1 MGLKE
6 KLLAILAVLCV
17 SALVC
22 GCLGGETPSSEAT
35 DEKVND
41 PDEIWVQEVETS
53 IEDLHD
59 EANAVCEGY
68 LNYDLEKTRAA
79 KKVLV
84 THVNSLMSWSQGSY
98 VTSELKDLKTEF
110 EAYLENLKVVG
121 QTSEFVVYHA
131 NREEWDQ
138 ADSFAERF
146 NGNLSSALDREKNIK
161 VMLGEYR
168 ADHP

>member
-1 MGLKE
+1 MKLRE
-6 KLLAILAVLCV
+6 NLLAILSVLCV

-22 GCLGGETPSSEAT
+22 GCLGGDTSSEVT
-35 DEKVND
+35 DEEVTD

-53 IEDLHD
+53 MEDLD
-59 EANAVCEGY
+59 EEENAVCGAY
-68 LNYDLEKTRAA
+68 LNYDLEQTRAA

-84 THVNSLMSWSQGSY
+84 THVNSLMSWSQSSY
-98 VTSELKDLKTEF
+98 VTPGLEDLKTEF

-138 ADSFAERF
+138 ADNFAERF
-146 NGNLSSALDREKNIK
+146 NGNLSSALEREKNIK
-161 VMLGEYR
+161 IMLGEYR
-168 ADHP
+168 AGQN

>member
-1 MGLKE
+1 MVLRD
-6 KLLAILAVLCV
+6 KLLVILSVLCV
-17 SALVC
+17 SAFVC
-22 GCLGGETPSSEAT
+22 GCLGGDTSSSEVT
-35 DEKVND
+35 NEEVND
-41 PDEIWVQEVETS
+41 PDEIWVQKVETS
-53 IEDLHD
+53 MEVLDD
-59 EANAVCEGY
+59 EANAVCEEY
-68 LNYDLEKTRAA
+68 LNSDLEKTRAA

-84 THVNSLMSWSQGSY
+84 THVNSLMSWSQSSY
-98 VTSELKDLKTEF
+98 VTPELEDLKTEF

-131 NREEWDQ
+131 NREEWNQ

-161 VMLGEYR
+161 VMLGKYR